1 MAESRFDQYV
11 RETLADATKARR
23 DELAAA
29 VKNAEAGLD
38 AKTKAFR
45 EIMDEACA
53 EADRKIRALAKKWGW
68 KTVPGREKEQI
79 VESSSFSGNLGK
91 TFVELHTD
99 YRCCGGTYRHVYTGG
114 PVAVAQR
121 ALADFDEA
129 VEKAAR
135 RLVVV
140 KKDLGM
146 KAEAFDKAM
155 AEAVAKLLK

>member
-1 MAESRFDQYV
+1 MAEGRFEKYV
-11 RETLADATKARR
+11 RETLADGTKARR

-29 VKNAEAGLD
+29 IERAEADLD
-38 AKTKAFR
+38 AKEKALQ
-45 EIMDEACA
+45 EIAGEACA
-53 EADRKIRALAKKWGW
+53 EADRKIRALVRRWGW
-68 KTVPGREKEQI
+68 TAAPGSEKTRI
-79 VESSSFSGNLGK
+79 VEPFSLRSNLSSA
-91 TFVELHTD
+91 FVEFKT
-99 YRCCGGTYRHVYTGG
+99 TYERRGDVYADWHVGG

-121 ALADFDEA
+121 KLAEFDDA

-155 AEAVAKLLK
+155 AEAVAKLMK

>member
-1 MAESRFDQYV
+1 MAESRFDRYV
-11 RETLADATKARR
+11 RETLADETKARR
-23 DELAAA
+23 DELKAA
-29 VKNAEAGLD
+29 VDEAIADLD
-38 AKTKAFR
+38 AKEKAFQ
-45 EIMDEACA
+45 EIADEACA

-68 KTVPGREKEQI
+68 KTVPGTEESRI
-79 VESSSFSGNLGK
+79 VEPYSLRNGLSK
-91 TFVELHTD
+91 TFADLCTNYERVN
-99 YRCCGGTYRHVYTGG
+99 GVYADRYVGG

-121 ALADFDEA
+121 KLAEFDEA

>member
-1 MAESRFDQYV
+1 MAESRFDRYV
-11 RETLADATKARR
+11 RETLADAVKARR

-29 VKNAEAGLD
+29 VESAQAGLGAKAKALEEVAD
-38 AKTKAFR
+38 A
-45 EIMDEACA
+45 ACA

-68 KTVPGREKEQI
+68 KAVPGSEGEQI
-79 VESSSFSGNLGK
+79 VEPCSLSGNLEK
-91 TFVELHTD
+91 AFVELHTE
-99 YRCCGGTYRHVYTGG
+99 YFCGAGRYRHTDGA
-114 PVAVAQR
+114 VAAAQR
-121 ALADFDEA
+121 ALDEFDAA

>member
-1 MAESRFDQYV
+1 MAESRFDKYV
-11 RETLADATKARR
+11 RETLADETKARR
-23 DELAAA
+23 DELVAA
-29 VKNAEAGLD
+29 VGKAEAELD

-45 EIMDEACA
+45 EIADEACA

-68 KTVPGREKEQI
+68 KPVPGSEGNKIAEASRLSYNL
-79 VESSSFSGNLGK
+79 ESAFE
-91 TFVELHTD
+91 ELRTE
-99 YRCCGGTYRHVYTGG
+99 YRCYGGHYADRYVGG
-114 PVAVAQR
+114 PVAAAQR